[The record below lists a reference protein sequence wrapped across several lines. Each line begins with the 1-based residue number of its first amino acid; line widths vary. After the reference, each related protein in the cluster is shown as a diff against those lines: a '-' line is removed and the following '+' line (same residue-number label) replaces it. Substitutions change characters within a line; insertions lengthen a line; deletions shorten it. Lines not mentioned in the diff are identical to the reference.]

1 MPDPTRKPLTING
14 ITYASQSEAARAL
27 NIPLT
32 TIRQRLKDC
41 RLPTENIKNVPL
53 GGCDSI
59 KEYADISGIPPT
71 KIYRYIHKYKG
82 DHVRALQ
89 VLINKD
95 VKRILLAEK
104 NRVARIN
111 GDGIDSIMY
120 FRDKDNRVI
129 AQYTYSQFR
138 YKDKIYAI
146 KMSELKI
153 LMVKCGYPEFTKNW
167 LPLEKIEAAKKAVKS
182 REKTANK
189 LKRD

>member
-14 ITYASQSEAARAL
+14 ITYESQSEAARAL

-82 DHVRALQ
+82 DRARALQ

-95 VKRILLAEK
+95 VKKILMAEK
-104 NRVARIN
+104 ENVVKII
-111 GDGIDSIMY
+111 GDGKDTIMY
-120 FRDKDNRVI
+120 FRDKENRII
-129 AQYTYSQFR
+129 AQYAACQFR
-138 YKDKIYAI
+138 YKGLIYAI
-146 KMSELKI
+146 KMPELKI
-153 LMVKCGYPEFTKNW
+153 LMTKCGYPEYLKQWPNKNRIETAKQS
-167 LPLEKIEAAKKAVKS
+167 LEEYKAS
-182 REKTANK
+182 NK

>member
-59 KEYADISGIPPT
+59 KEYADISGIPPA

-95 VKRILLAEK
+95 VKRILMAEK
-104 NRVARIN
+104 ENVYKIN
-111 GDGIDSIMY
+111 GDGQDTIMY
-120 FRDKDNRVI
+120 FRDRENRII
-129 AQYTYSQFR
+129 AKYAACQFR
-138 YKDKIYAI
+138 YKGLIYAI
-146 KMSELKI
+146 KMPELKI
-153 LMVKCGYPEFTKNW
+153 LMTKCGYPEYLKQWPNKNR
-167 LPLEKIEAAKKAVKS
+167 IETAKQSLKEYKAS
-182 REKTANK
+182 NK

>member
-1 MPDPTRKPLTING
+1 MPDPTKKPITING
-14 ITYASQSEAARAL
+14 ITYESQSEASRAL
-27 NIPLT
+27 NIPLS
-32 TIRQRLKDC
+32 TIRLRLKAC
-41 RLPTENIKNVPL
+41 RLPTENIKNSPI
-53 GGCDSI
+53 GGCDSV
-59 KEYADISGIPPT
+59 KEYSDISGIPQM

-82 DHVRALQ
+82 DRARALQ

-104 NRVARIN
+104 SRVARIN

-146 KMSELKI
+146 KMAELKI
-153 LMVKCGYPEFTKNW
+153 LLVKCGYPEFTKHW
-167 LPLEKIEAAKKAVKS
+167 PCLERIEAAKKAVKS

>member
-1 MPDPTRKPLTING
+1 MPGQQLERAEVLGAELIRPSSCDPWG
-14 ITYASQSEAARAL
+14 
-27 NIPLT
+27 
-32 TIRQRLKDC
+32 
-41 RLPTENIKNVPL
+41 
-53 GGCDSI
+53 
-59 KEYADISGIPPT
+59 
-71 KIYRYIHKYKG
+71 
-82 DHVRALQ
+82 
-89 VLINKD
+89 
-95 VKRILLAEK
+95 LAEK
-104 NRVARIN
+104 SRVARIN

-153 LMVKCGYPEFTKNW
+153 LLVKCGYPEFTKHW
-167 LPLEKIEAAKKAVKS
+167 PSLEKVEAAKKAVKS

>member
-53 GGCDSI
+53 GGCGSI
-59 KEYADISGIPPT
+59 KEYADISGIPPA

-104 NRVARIN
+104 SRVARIN

-153 LMVKCGYPEFTKNW
+153 LLVKCGYPECTKHW